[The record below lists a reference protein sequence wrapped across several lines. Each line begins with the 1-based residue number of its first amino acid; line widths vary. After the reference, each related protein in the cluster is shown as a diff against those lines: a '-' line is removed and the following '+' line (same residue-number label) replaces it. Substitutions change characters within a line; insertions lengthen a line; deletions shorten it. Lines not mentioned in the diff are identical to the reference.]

1 MRGRRP
7 PEFKVRLMVYSVS
20 FLGRPELEYGNK
32 ILLPPSALDQLAR
45 LSIVY
50 PMLFELTNPNAPDSV
65 SHAGVLE
72 FVAEEGRCY
81 VPWWLMQSLLL
92 SEGSIITVRNVSLP
106 LGSFV
111 KFKPQSTAFLD
122 ISNPK
127 AVLENA
133 LRNFATLTQDNIIK
147 INYNDRDYELAV
159 EEVAP
164 ITDASRGGIC
174 VIETDMQVDFSPP
187 VGYVDPSP
195 SASTTASSTTST
207 TTSSSSAPPP
217 SSSSSAG
224 GLIFG
229 APTAGGDGSSSSSS
243 YSDSEDDDNKSSY
256 WDNLGSGKSLR
267 ASSTSTST
275 STSTSSSAKAAE
287 EGGDDKNLSIRDRR
301 APLSVPKGFEP
312 FSGTGNSLR

>member
-1 MRGRRP
+1 MG
-7 PEFKVRLMVYSVS
+7 
-20 FLGRPELEYGNK
+20 
-32 ILLPPSALDQLAR
+32 
-45 LSIVY
+45 
-50 PMLFELTNPNAPDSV
+50 
-65 SHAGVLE
+65 
-72 FVAEEGRCY
+72 
-81 VPWWLMQSLLL
+81 
-92 SEGSIITVRNVSLP
+92 
-106 LGSFV
+106 
-111 KFKPQSTAFLD
+111 
-122 ISNPK
+122 

-195 SASTTASSTTST
+195 SASTTASTP
-207 TTSSSSAPPP
+207 SSSSAPPP

-243 YSDSEDDDNKSSY
+243 YSDSEDDDNRV
-256 WDNLGSGKSLR
+256 LIGT
-267 ASSTSTST
+267 TS
-275 STSTSSSAKAAE
+275 
-287 EGGDDKNLSIRDRR
+287 
-301 APLSVPKGFEP
+301 V
-312 FSGTGNSLR
+312 